1 MLRMNFYV
9 SKFRRS
15 ALSFGASIDM
25 HDEHLAMRVFR
36 IGTVALL
43 VFAISGCAALR
54 RNPEHTVKRQSV
66 TLDIWLMALTVP
78 AVLSGR
84 GAC

>member
-1 MLRMNFYV
+1 
-9 SKFRRS
+9 
-15 ALSFGASIDM
+15 
-25 HDEHLAMRVFR
+25 MRVFR

-84 GAC
+84 GAY